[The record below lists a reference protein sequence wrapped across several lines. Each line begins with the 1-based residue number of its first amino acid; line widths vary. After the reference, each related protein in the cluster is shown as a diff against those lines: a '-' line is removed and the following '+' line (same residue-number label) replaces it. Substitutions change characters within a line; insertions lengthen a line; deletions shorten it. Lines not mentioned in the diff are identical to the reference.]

1 MVLEM
6 NNGIGNN
13 MDSCK
18 QIILKYMK
26 SRRSGIVHTTINHEI
41 LGYMYMRLA
50 KENANPVIASI
61 IQSSPFQEGI
71 LSEDEIKILLDN
83 KSFVAEYLC
92 SPSDRVSRYAAEF
105 MQPKELTEV
114 AIAAL
119 KDLPDGATVYNPYAG
134 VNSYAIA
141 APQYHFVGEEL
152 SLNTWALG
160 QMRLYMHGINAD
172 IKLADSFRRGYW
184 RRPIFDAII
193 CTPPFLGMRDEF
205 EHLNALL
212 DELNDGGR
220 LVLVYTSKLLFDVN
234 GTLRTLRSILVG
246 NRWVKSIVLLPQ
258 NIFYGTGVQSALV
271 VIEKKQH
278 QSIRMIDGSNSCDQ
292 ASNGASRINRL
303 NSGELIDLLLSD
315 STNANAINVAYEDV
329 RDDDNLQPSLYLMKS
344 RIANCAFVNRAFV
357 NRGFVSL
364 VKLSDILT
372 IYRGRRVDSS
382 YGPVRLIRST
392 HISDN
397 IATAIKDFSELE
409 PESLNGSHRL
419 LEKDNLLLVSK
430 IGDKFKCSI
439 FRKKE
444 GMNIACHNIISVY
457 ELNSDSTNIEYLVS
471 ELYEDYIQDQVDA
484 LCTSMF
490 PRQITTTRF
499 LDVQIN
505 IPKMTAAQNAEYMQR
520 VLSERKI
527 NAQEELLKKTG
538 LQLEQLQNKELNNF
552 VRTMRVRKHAIAQVL
567 NSVAPAI
574 DVLKMTLEKNGGI
587 LKSSDVILRRSGT
600 TLDGYLDKLQDQ
612 VNKIVT
618 MVDVLTDGTEY
629 GAPSEVS
636 LYELIENYKGKL
648 IEDKFS
654 FVVVYTSESGFF
666 IDKGSD
672 QYSQHYTD
680 YKLSIDP
687 KDFYQLLDNI
697 ISNAKKYGFVQSN
710 QDYTI
715 QISAMPYQL
724 NGKDA
729 VLLSIMNNGES
740 LAKGM
745 TPEKVF
751 LIGEHAGKGDG
762 IGGWQMKNLVE
773 HYGGTIDL
781 VNRTDDE
788 SYFKIEYQIVLP
800 IIESYE
806 V

>member
-1 MVLEM
+1 
-6 NNGIGNN
+6 
-13 MDSCK
+13 
-18 QIILKYMK
+18 
-26 SRRSGIVHTTINHEI
+26 
-41 LGYMYMRLA
+41 
-50 KENANPVIASI
+50 
-61 IQSSPFQEGI
+61 
-71 LSEDEIKILLDN
+71 
-83 KSFVAEYLC
+83 
-92 SPSDRVSRYAAEF
+92 
-105 MQPKELTEV
+105 
-114 AIAAL
+114 
-119 KDLPDGATVYNPYAG
+119 
-134 VNSYAIA
+134 
-141 APQYHFVGEEL
+141 
-152 SLNTWALG
+152 
-160 QMRLYMHGINAD
+160 
-172 IKLADSFRRGYW
+172 
-184 RRPIFDAII
+184 
-193 CTPPFLGMRDEF
+193 
-205 EHLNALL
+205 
-212 DELNDGGR
+212 
-220 LVLVYTSKLLFDVN
+220 
-234 GTLRTLRSILVG
+234 
-246 NRWVKSIVLLPQ
+246 
-258 NIFYGTGVQSALV
+258 
-271 VIEKKQH
+271 
-278 QSIRMIDGSNSCDQ
+278 
-292 ASNGASRINRL
+292 
-303 NSGELIDLLLSD
+303 
-315 STNANAINVAYEDV
+315 
-329 RDDDNLQPSLYLMKS
+329 MKS

-505 IPKMTAAQNAEYMQR
+505 IQKMTAAQNAEYMQR